1 MVRKSICCCIR
12 NPKLVNDIVL
22 QAHQLCTHLELPWS
36 MESLV
41 SNMRKAVVISKD
53 DKLEV
58 LEIGPPLLR
67 CNDYGQELF
76 FIR

>member
-1 MVRKSICCCIR
+1 M
-12 NPKLVNDIVL
+12 
-22 QAHQLCTHLELPWS
+22 EL
-36 MESLV
+36 LV

-53 DKLEV
+53 DKLKV

-67 CNDYGQELF
+67 YNDYGQELF